1 MKKNSSSDK
10 GKGRKKKYKKP
21 AYTKH
26 GKLGRMVVAMSACCV
41 TARMRQAVR
50 SGSRRRMGALLRDL
64 ALAS

>member
-1 MKKNSSSDK
+1 MKKNQSSDK

-21 AYTKH
+21 SYTKH

-50 SGSRRRMGALLRDL
+50 NGSRRQLNALLRDL
-64 ALAS
+64 ATAS